1 MAKSKEITNKEIS
14 DNKETINLLREIS
27 DKLSD
32 KKNDRLFQLKLLE
45 FQVRQTNAVSVV
57 TVIVSMSISFLIVYL
72 SLSLSGA
79 IPTGLT
85 NYLGTVI
92 GVMLTLLAIAFI
104 VLFCILHNAMMGK
117 IKKLKA
123 EIIKASDGKT

>member
-1 MAKSKEITNKEIS
+1 VI
-14 DNKETINLLREIS
+14 
-27 DKLSD
+27 
-32 KKNDRLFQLKLLE
+32 KKDERLFQLKLLE

-85 NYLGTVI
+85 NYLGIVI
-92 GVMLTLLAIAFI
+92 GFMLTFLAMTFI
-104 VLFCILHNAMMGK
+104 VFFYILHTAMIGK